1 MLTEEWRKA
10 PESESAGCVW
20 VRLHRGRVEVARTRV
35 SGGGPDEEGPVSQFT
50 PHEWRIFLNGVRTSS
65 RFDLPG

>member
-10 PESESAGCVW
+10 PASESGGCVW
-20 VRLHRGRVEVARTRV
+20 VRMHAGRVEVARTRAA
-35 SGGGPDEEGPVSQFT
+35 GGGPDEEGPVNRFA
-50 PHEWRIFLNGVRTSS
+50 PHEWRIFLHGVRTSN